1 MFLFVFWQSSSVFVG
16 AVQPVD
22 FKHVIKKQT
31 WAVIIKLKNFLTVL
45 SQTRRQKKNMTIFEQ
60 FPKFTISFT

>member
-22 FKHVIKKQT
+22 FKHLIRKQT
-31 WAVIIKLKNFLTVL
+31 RAVIIKLKNFLTVL
-45 SQTRRQKKNMTIFEQ
+45 CSSMDAKEEYDYFRTVSQI
-60 FPKFTISFT
+60 